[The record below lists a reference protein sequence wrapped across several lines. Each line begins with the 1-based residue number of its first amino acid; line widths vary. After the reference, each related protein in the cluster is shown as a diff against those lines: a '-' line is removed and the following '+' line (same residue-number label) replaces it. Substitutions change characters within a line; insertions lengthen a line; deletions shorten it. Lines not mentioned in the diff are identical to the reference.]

1 MLLGGSETRVGVCL
15 RFWAL
20 RWEGWAHPCPLTW
33 SRWGTSSLCLI
44 LGPWVKSS
52 GMVTHATSRHCTL
65 LPPQLSPPTSS
76 LGPCIAELC
85 LEAAAAL
92 IQAGRALDA
101 LTVCE
106 ELLNRTSSLLP
117 KMSSLWENA
126 RKRAKELPC
135 CPVWVSATHL
145 LQGQAWSQ
153 LKAQK
158 EALSEFSQ

>member
-1 MLLGGSETRVGVCL
+1 MLLDGSEPRVGVCL
-15 RFWAL
+15 GLCAL
-20 RWEGWAHPCPLTW
+20 RWEGRDHPCPLTW
-33 SRWGTSSLCLI
+33 SCWGTSSLCLV

-65 LPPQLSPPTSS
+65 LPPQFSPPTTS
-76 LGPCIAELC
+76 LGSCMPELC

-92 IQAGRALDA
+92 IQAGRASDA

-106 ELLNRTSSLLP
+106 ELLSLTSSLLP

-126 RKRAKELPC
+126 RRRTKELPY
-135 CPVWVSATHL
+135 CPIWVSATHL

>member
-1 MLLGGSETRVGVCL
+1 MSKCC
-15 RFWAL
+15 AL
-20 RWEGWAHPCPLTW
+20 RWEGWDHPCPVTW
-33 SRWGTSSLCLI
+33 SHWGTSSLCLV
-44 LGPWVKSS
+44 LGPWVRRS
-52 GMVTHATSRHCTL
+52 GMVTNVTSRHCTL
-65 LPPQLSPPTSS
+65 LPPQFSPPTSS
-76 LGPCIAELC
+76 PGPCVPELC

-92 IQAGRALDA
+92 IQAGRASDA

-106 ELLNRTSSLLP
+106 ELLSRTAPLLP

-126 RKRAKELPC
+126 RNRAKELPY